1 MCYNYKSEAL
11 WVIYN
16 MVLSTTTYSDS
27 SRLNSPQ
34 KTPTSIANVF
44 GVLVP
49 ELPSK
54 EKDDIHLT

>member
-1 MCYNYKSEAL
+1 
-11 WVIYN
+11 